1 MFLEKHVQYFMG
13 KSKRV
18 FALARSHAKAR
29 KLNARGQTNWRR
41 SVTSWRP
48 RRPKSRLRFNGIS
61 GSSAVGYIGTR
72 DRAAKRSRLALA
84 PPSAARHAPCWRNG
98 DDGGS

>member
-41 SVTSWRP
+41 SVTS
-48 RRPKSRLRFNGIS
+48 
-61 GSSAVGYIGTR
+61 
-72 DRAAKRSRLALA
+72 
-84 PPSAARHAPCWRNG
+84 
-98 DDGGS
+98 